1 MKEMMTDTKTDSEM
15 GVELNDPAFTE
26 SDFQKRL
33 NAAMPW

>member
-26 SDFQKRL
+26 SDFPKD
-33 NAAMPW
+33 